1 MRILYLINFAG
12 KAGTEK
18 YIYNLVKRFDK
29 TETECFFAFNEGG
42 LLSEQMDDLGVPC
55 FQVEMKSPFDI
66 KAAKRLA
73 AICKANKIDIIHA
86 HYPRENYIAILAH
99 LFYPKAKALYT
110 CHLTLKT
117 NAAWWVTNKLMTP
130 HDAKIIAVCNNAKEL
145 LVSNGVNP
153 KKIDVIF
160 NGIPQTET
168 QADPKAIRK
177 EFELSDDT
185 FVISILARY
194 HMSKGLDFLVDSIAA
209 LDKKMKRDYVLLI
222 AGDGEYYDAVKE
234 QIARLGLEKHIKQLG
249 FRSDTDNILAA
260 SDVYVNSSKC
270 YEALSVA
277 ILEAMEHSLPLV
289 VTAAGGNGDIVNEKT
304 DCGFIVPYGDT
315 EAFADALY
323 ALSEDKALCRRFAE
337 NAKKATQTTFDLE
350 NVLQKTL
357 SVYKSIAPDTKD
369 V

>member
-1 MRILYLINFAG
+1 MPPSAR
-12 KAGTEK
+12 
-18 YIYNLVKRFDK
+18 
-29 TETECFFAFNEGG
+29 
-42 LLSEQMDDLGVPC
+42 P
-55 FQVEMKSPFDI
+55 
-66 KAAKRLA
+66 
-73 AICKANKIDIIHA
+73 NKIDIIHS

-222 AGDGEYYDAVKE
+222 AGDGEYFDAVKE
-234 QIARLGLEKHIKQLG
+234 QIACLGLEKHIKQLG

-270 YEALSVA
+270 YEALSFA
-277 ILEAMEHSLPLV
+277 ILEAMG
-289 VTAAGGNGDIVNEKT
+289 TFAAACGDSRRRKRRYRQRK
-304 DCGFIVPYGDT
+304 DRLR
-315 EAFADALY
+315 LY
-323 ALSEDKALCRRFAE
+323 RAVWRYRSLCRCTVCVKRGQGVVPSVCRKRQKG
-337 NAKKATQTTFDLE
+337 NADHL
-350 NVLQKTL
+350 
-357 SVYKSIAPDTKD
+357 
-369 V
+369 